1 MSFGDLMDT
10 NADIKN
16 IDIGRLRQICLEMW
30 DSTSDDFPMLHR
42 RYTDSDH
49 AANHARLKTYIGDI
63 VKLVG
68 GFDGKPDRIRCMGPL
83 VSKDLYMKAV
93 SAWQGSMIRH
103 EAAAEWRVLRGD
115 SGLHRTGTRI

>member
-1 MSFGDLMDT
+1 
-10 NADIKN
+10 
-16 IDIGRLRQICLEMW
+16 MW

-63 VKLVG
+63 VSSSEG
-68 GFDGKPDRIRCMGPL
+68 SMASPDRIRLHGAP

-93 SAWQGSMIRH
+93 SAWQGSMIR
-103 EAAAEWRVLRGD
+103 A
-115 SGLHRTGTRI
+115 